1 MKYQEFKRKPKNS
14 QGLGKLIDYLDR
26 LDSRLSRYKSE
37 ERNASLI
44 PFGKQ
49 MFVAYSNRNVEAHAA
64 ENWAE
69 KDIVKI
75 ITSCL
80 VIYVF
85 SIFEY
90 YVELDRRL

>member
-1 MKYQEFKRKPKNS
+1 MKCF
-14 QGLGKLIDYLDR
+14 R
-26 LDSRLSRYKSE
+26 LNRYKPE

-49 MFVAYSNRNVEAHAA
+49 MFVAYSNRNVEAHEA

-90 YVELDRRL
+90 YNELNGRL